1 MPTLWEQ
8 PYAKNTLLAH
18 ISDISALAGLRPFT
32 YTDGRARGMRGIE
45 GWTGS
50 GLRFVLWP
58 DRALDI
64 GPTWFNGKPVA
75 WVHPGLGTPEQY
87 DSHGLGWLRTFG
99 GGLLTSGGLT
109 YFGAPDAFDGKEYG
123 LHGRVAHLPA
133 ENVRIWQEWR
143 GEDYV
148 LIVEGEIR
156 QAVMFGENL
165 LLKRR
170 IKTGLGSRTLT
181 VRDTVSNE
189 GSQPTPHG
197 LLYHCNFGFP
207 IVSPDSR
214 LYVEDLNVE
223 PRTPEA
229 EAGLDHHTTFETPT
243 PGYPEQVFFHTPV
256 VDEHGYATASLFNP
270 TVQFGIRLKWLAKTM
285 PILTQWKMMG
295 EREYVCGLEPATYAM
310 APVAELAKQ
319 GLPRQLSPGEHID
332 YELELTIIEN
342 I

>member
-1 MPTLWEQ
+1 MPTLWGQ
-8 PYAKNTLLAH
+8 SYSKKDLLAYT
-18 ISDISALAGLRPFT
+18 SEISALAGLRPFT
-32 YTDGRARGMRGIE
+32 YADGRVRGMRGIE

-64 GPTWFNGKPVA
+64 GPTWFNDKPVA
-75 WVHPGLGTPEQY
+75 WVHPGLGTPDQY
-87 DSHGLGWLRTFG
+87 EPNGLGWLRTFG

-109 YFGAPDAFDGKEYG
+109 YFGAPDVADGKAYG

-133 ENVRIWQEWR
+133 ENLRIWQEWR
-143 GEDYV
+143 GEEYV

-156 QAVMFGENL
+156 QAVLFGENL
-165 LLKRR
+165 LLKRH
-170 IKTGLGSRTLT
+170 IETGLGSRTLT
-181 VRDTVSNE
+181 LKDTVIND

-214 LYVEDLNVE
+214 LFIDDIKVE

-229 EAGLDHHTTFETPT
+229 EAGLDHHTEFENPV

-256 VDEHGYATASLFNP
+256 VDEQGFATASLINQGLNFG
-270 TVQFGIRLKWLAKTM
+270 VQLKWLAKTM
-285 PILTQWKMMG
+285 PVLTQWKMMG

-310 APVAELAKQ
+310 APLSELAKQ
-319 GLPRQLSPGEHID
+319 GLPRQLAPGERIN
-332 YELELTIIEN
+332 YELQLTVIDN